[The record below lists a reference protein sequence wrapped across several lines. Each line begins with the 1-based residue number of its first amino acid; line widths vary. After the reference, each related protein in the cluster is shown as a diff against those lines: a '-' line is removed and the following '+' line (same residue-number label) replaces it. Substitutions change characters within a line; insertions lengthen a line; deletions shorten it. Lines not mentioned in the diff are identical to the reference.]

1 MYSTLTK
8 YSKDQPRDSQGRF
21 TSGGGSPRDNY
32 EALARGKD
40 VTIDPHELRPLLQEA
55 AKGENSS
62 LNTDLTNLHIN
73 GVQLFDKPNLGVSRG
88 DMPQVPTNAKAEF
101 IQELNKSG
109 ISSQNLQV
117 NPLDLN
123 PVQKEIQAEKSGG
136 IMSREEAKNA
146 DPRLV
151 PDSGRSIVSSDNY
164 IMDGHHRWAAY
175 SAMALEDPNV
185 KIPVIKVDMT
195 HEDLMPVLQAFAD
208 KYNIPSIK
216 MGQDNEYKAAMFVAQ
231 RKFDALVYT
240 VVQKN
245 LLRNSHVS

>member
-8 YSKDQPRDSQGRF
+8 YSEDQPRDSQGRF
-21 TSGGGSPRDNY
+21 TSGGGSSRDNY

-55 AKGENSS
+55 AKSENSN

-73 GVQLFDKPNLGVSRG
+73 GVQLFDKPNLGVSRSE
-88 DMPQVPTNAKAEF
+88 MPQVPTNAKAEF

-151 PDSGRSIVSSDNY
+151 PDSGRSIVSSV
-164 IMDGHHRWAAY
+164 W
-175 SAMALEDPNV
+175 
-185 KIPVIKVDMT
+185 
-195 HEDLMPVLQAFAD
+195 
-208 KYNIPSIK
+208 
-216 MGQDNEYKAAMFVAQ
+216 
-231 RKFDALVYT
+231 
-240 VVQKN
+240 
-245 LLRNSHVS
+245 